1 MSHRSLLHTIF
12 PNRLLGCAELNF
24 LFICFNDIF
33 HRQFISGGFK
43 IKIFI
48 KYILPILQIIILI
61 LSCKYFSYLSKE
73 NILEPSNAY
82 KYNWIICWILYIFS
96 FMLVFKLIKK
106 IFYIF
111 LIIQFIIF
119 FIYLVLFGLD
129 EPLNYMIIV

>member
-1 MSHRSLLHTIF
+1 M
-12 PNRLLGCAELNF
+12 NKN
-24 LFICFNDIF
+24 
-33 HRQFISGGFK
+33 

-48 KYILPILQIIILI
+48 KYILPILQVIILI

-73 NILEPSNAY
+73 KILEPSNAY

-106 IFYIF
+106 NFYIF